1 MHPLLIVVYPLLIV
15 VYPLR
20 GAKQALEADD
30 PGWAML
36 ETPDRTGFR
45 GLTCSALVLGT
56 CFPGQFTRD
65 GYRFGVAKHGR
76 LEWTATCTE
85 GDGRPAD
92 VVCFEPMGTDV
103 HGVHAAVM
111 VSEHQGAF
119 PPNTL
124 FRLKKVEA
132 AGTWGSTV
140 EMAVLGGVT
149 AGHHGLLWLG
159 RTA

>member
-1 MHPLLIVVYPLLIV
+1 MTLRNKDGLVAFMVATRAGHDNIKEKLQPVRQTLLAQMREINTVEHFH
-15 VYPLR
+15 
-20 GAKQALEADD
+20 EAQD
-30 PGWAML
+30 
-36 ETPDRTGFR
+36 
-45 GLTCSALVLGT
+45 S
-56 CFPGQFTRD
+56 
-65 GYRFGVAKHGR
+65 
-76 LEWTATCTE
+76 
-85 GDGRPAD
+85 D